1 MDWSLYPNFTR
12 AELRCRSTNE
22 CEMRPELMDILQS
35 VRTEYGKIINIS
47 SGYRSPNHPIEA
59 MKVKPGE
66 HALGLAVDIICHG
79 AKAIDLTELF
89 FQRGIRRIGVHQKGP
104 PNSRYIHIGLADKYF
119 AEYPTA
125 IWTY

>member
-1 MDWSLYPNFTR
+1 MDWSLYKNFTR
-12 AELRCRSTNE
+12 DELKCKSTGD
-22 CEMRPELMDILQS
+22 CHIRPELMSILQS

-79 AKAIDLTELF
+79 AKAVDLTELF
-89 FQRGIRRIGVHQKGP
+89 FQRGIRRFGFHQKGN
-104 PNSRYIHIGLADKYF
+104 PNHRYIHIGLADRYLS
-119 AEYPTA
+119 EYPPA
-125 IWTY
+125 MWTY